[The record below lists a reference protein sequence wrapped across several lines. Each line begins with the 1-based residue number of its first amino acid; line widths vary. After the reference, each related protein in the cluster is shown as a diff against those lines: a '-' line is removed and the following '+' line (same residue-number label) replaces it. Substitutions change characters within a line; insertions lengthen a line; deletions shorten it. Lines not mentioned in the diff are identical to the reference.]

1 MISKSTKT
9 IIFTVSLLIS
19 FILGSMLA
27 ATSVQN
33 TWRLDAAKT
42 ECAQF
47 NPMHGQ
53 FEWLSEGVHENA
65 NLR

>member
-1 MISKSTKT
+1 MYNTNVIIAIMTSVG
-9 IIFTVSLLIS
+9 IFTGAMV
-19 FILGSMLA
+19 A
-27 ATSVQN
+27 AISVQSN
-33 TWRLDAAKT
+33 WRLDAAKT

-47 NPMHGQ
+47 NPTHGQ

>member
-1 MISKSTKT
+1 MINNANA
-9 IIFTVSLLIS
+9 IIAIMTSVGI
-19 FILGSMLA
+19 ITGAIVA
-27 ATSVQN
+27 ATSVQSN
-33 TWRLDAAKT
+33 WRLDAAKT

-47 NPMHGQ
+47 NPTHGQ

>member
-1 MISKSTKT
+1 VINNANANVIVAIMTSVG
-9 IIFTVSLLIS
+9 IITGAMV
-19 FILGSMLA
+19 A